1 MRKAAFTLAEV
12 LITLG
17 IIGVVAAITLPT
29 INQNRQDN
37 ELITQTKKVYADI
50 NNAIILSQQ
59 AYGVIGDNSFLFN
72 KMDNASTVAQ
82 NLLKYFKGATLCK
95 NVSQKGCK
103 PYYYDIKYATKR
115 VDSNGMA
122 TVDINTSSPKIICSN
137 GAILTIG
144 TNGNGCEPKEYTST
158 KVDAYGRPIKN
169 PDGTNQTHT
178 YISDVCANISFDV
191 NGTKGPNQ
199 FGRDVYW
206 LWVHKQ
212 KLMYGKDDYL
222 GGKSFQNILTG
233 VNKLYYENY
242 SKGQIFDF

>member
-50 NNAIILSQQ
+50 NNAILLSQQ
-59 AYGVIGDNSFLFN
+59 DYGVIGDNSLLFN
-72 KMDNASTVAQ
+72 EKDNSYIVAK
-82 NLLKYFKGATLCK
+82 NLLKYFKGAKLCQ

-103 PYYYDIKYATKR
+103 SYYYDIKYATKR
-115 VDSNGMA
+115 VDSNGVGG
-122 TVDINTSSPKIICSN
+122 VDNDTSSAKIIFSN
-137 GAILTIG
+137 GAILRIG
-144 TNGNGCEPKEYTST
+144 TNRSGCEPKEYTST
-158 KVDAYGRPIKN
+158 VVDAYGRPIKN
-169 PDGTNQTHT
+169 PDGTNKTHT
-178 YISDVCANISFDV
+178 YFSDVCANLSFDV

-206 LWVHKQ
+206 FWVHKRNL
-212 KLMYGKDDYL
+212 KYGDADYL
-222 GGKSFQNILTG
+222 GGKSVQNILTG

-242 SKGQIFDF
+242 SKGQKFDF

>member
-17 IIGVVAAITLPT
+17 IIGIVAAITLPT
-29 INQNRQDN
+29 INQNRQDK

-59 AYGVIGDNSFLFN
+59 DYGVIGDNSLLFN
-72 KMDNASTVAQ
+72 NKDESYTVAK
-82 NLLKYFKGATLCK
+82 NLLKYFNGAKLCK
-95 NVSQKGCK
+95 NSWQKGCSH
-103 PYYYDIKYATKR
+103 YYYDIKYATKR
-115 VDSNGMA
+115 VDSNGMG
-122 TVDINTSSPKIICSN
+122 TVDNNDSSAKIIFSN
-137 GAILTIG
+137 GAILRIG
-144 TNGNGCEPKEYTST
+144 TNRSGCEPKEYTST
-158 KVDAYGRPIKN
+158 VVDAYGRPIKN
-169 PDGTNQTHT
+169 PDGTNKTYT
-178 YISDVCANISFDV
+178 YISDCCANLSFDV

-206 LWVHKQ
+206 FWVHKR
-212 KLMYGKDDYL
+212 KLKYGDADYL

-242 SKGQIFDF
+242 SKGQNFDF

>member
-29 INQNRQDN
+29 INQNRQDK

-50 NNAIILSQQ
+50 NNAILLSQQ
-59 AYGVIGDNSFLFN
+59 DYGVIGDNSLLFN
-72 KMDNASTVAQ
+72 EKDNSYIVAK
-82 NLLKYFKGATLCK
+82 NLLKYFKGAKLCGSA
-95 NVSQKGCK
+95 SQNGCT

-115 VDSNGMA
+115 VDSNGVGS
-122 TVDINTSSPKIICSN
+122 VDNDTSSAKIIFSN
-137 GAILTIG
+137 GAILRIG
-144 TNGNGCEPKEYTST
+144 TNRSGCEPKEYTST
-158 KVDAYGRPIKN
+158 VVDAYGRPIKN
-169 PDGTNQTHT
+169 PDGTNKTRT
-178 YISDVCANISFDV
+178 YISDVCANLSFDV

-206 LWVHKQ
+206 FWVHKRNL
-212 KLMYGKDDYL
+212 KYGYADYL

-242 SKGQIFDF
+242 SKGQNFDF